1 MANMKYIDI
10 NKYKTTTK
18 SLMSETLHPLCDTI
32 NANCNLA
39 SQKMLVPEKPAAME
53 ERFDG

>member
-18 SLMSETLHPLCDTI
+18 SLMNETLHPLCDTI

-39 SQKMLVPEKPAAME
+39 SQKMLVPEKPAAIE